1 MLTAREIAIYAL
13 GKTEGVNSLA
23 ETLGKGMDDEK
34 YIESWNKTLKLL
46 GIEMPLEELE
56 TIYNEFAKK
65 MDEIVNDSEINEINK
80 KQEKFEQLN
89 IENLAMKAIILA
101 GGRGKRLKPVTD
113 YVPKPLVPINNI
125 PIIEWQ
131 IKYLKK
137 FDVKEVIICTGY
149 KADMIESY
157 LNMKELGIKI
167 KFSIEKSPLGTG
179 GAIKKAGKMIN
190 EKSFFVINGDTI
202 TNIDLHKLAS
212 KINTVA
218 AIELRTKYGIL
229 ETESE
234 KIVNFK
240 EKKEIT
246 DTWMNAGIYH
256 LQKEILKKLPVKG
269 DIEKTVFPDYAKKGL
284 LNTIKFKN
292 VEWFSV
298 DSFKDMEECSTR
310 VEKIIK

>member
-1 MLTAREIAIYAL
+1 
-13 GKTEGVNSLA
+13 
-23 ETLGKGMDDEK
+23 
-34 YIESWNKTLKLL
+34 
-46 GIEMPLEELE
+46 
-56 TIYNEFAKK
+56 
-65 MDEIVNDSEINEINK
+65 
-80 KQEKFEQLN
+80 
-89 IENLAMKAIILA
+89 MKAIILA

-113 YVPKPLVPINNI
+113 YVPKPLVPIKNI

-137 FDVKEVIICTGY
+137 FGIKEVIICTGY

-157 LNMKELGIKI
+157 LNMKKLGIKI

-202 TNIDLHKLAS
+202 TNIDLRKLAS
-212 KINTVA
+212 KKNSIA

-229 ETESE
+229 ELESD
-234 KIVNFK
+234 KIINFK

-284 LNTIKFKN
+284 LDTIKFKN

-298 DSFKDMEECSTR
+298 DSFKDMEECSVK